1 MTDIFDKNE
10 RSRIMSKIG
19 GKDSAIELRVR
30 PLLFSLGY
38 RYRLHA
44 AKLPGKP
51 DIVFPG
57 RRKAIFVH
65 GCFWHGHD
73 ECKRAKIPA
82 QNEDFWRRKIAGNV
96 ARDQEVL
103 QKLSEIE
110 WSVLVIWGCQVRA
123 DTSALEIT
131 LRNFLEW

>member
-1 MTDIFDKNE
+1 
-10 RSRIMSKIG
+10 MSKIG

-30 PLLFSLGY
+30 RLLFSLRY

-73 ECKRAKIPA
+73 GCKRAKIPA

-96 ARDQEVL
+96 ARDQETLAKLKQIGWGVL
-103 QKLSEIE
+103 VVWGCEVRTDT
-110 WSVLVIWGCQVRA
+110 SVLERKLK
-123 DTSALEIT
+123 D
-131 LRNFLEW
+131 FLEG

>member
-1 MTDIFDKNE
+1 MTDVFDKNE
-10 RSRIMSKIG
+10 RSRIMAKIG
-19 GKDSAIELRVR
+19 GKDSVIELRVR
-30 PLLFSLGY
+30 RLLFSLGY

-103 QKLSEIE
+103 KNLSEIG
-110 WSVLVIWGCQVRA
+110 WRALIVWGCEVRS
-123 DTSALEIT
+123 DTSALEII
-131 LRNFLEW
+131 LRDFLEG